1 MVKEK
6 NLESNRPLIL
16 AIMFLIDFFIFIL
29 FMHNFNIFIY
39 TYIVIF
45 NIFSLINL
53 IFIEKLSKFIYLY
66 STISTSSFSLFLF
79 LICKLNEILSTSN
92 FIKIAI
98 NHTRKLYSSKVYQSK
113 I

>member
-6 NLESNRPLIL
+6 NLEFNSQLTL
-16 AIMFLIDFFIFIL
+16 AINFLIDLFIFIL

-53 IFIEKLSKFIYLY
+53 IFIEKLSKFI
-66 STISTSSFSLFLF
+66 
-79 LICKLNEILSTSN
+79 